1 MGLNSN
7 PVVLTQEETLSN
19 GVTEKLSKNQLNSEV
34 KEKIFQHN
42 LEEDKNNDDLSQ
54 ALAIRAEKIAEA
66 KENFFKQVT
75 ESDKSKASVIA
86 ECSNENVKIE
96 GKVENKAEEIQ
107 ATKVEK
113 PIEQKVEKP
122 VEQKVEK
129 PVEQKAETEAVKSK
143 ESAKGSG
150 CLIC

>member
-1 MGLNSN
+1 MYCK
-7 PVVLTQEETLSN
+7 TA
-19 GVTEKLSKNQLNSEV
+19 
-34 KEKIFQHN
+34 KIY
-42 LEEDKNNDDLSQ
+42 
-54 ALAIRAEKIAEA
+54 IT
-66 KENFFKQVT
+66 FFQVT

-122 VEQKVEK
+122 VEQKVEQKVEK